1 MKTIMED
8 KFGFPKELSEEV
20 NEYGMPFIVENKK
33 EDKKEVDYKSCL
45 DELMAAVDLHQ
56 AIMAGQGEEGDV
68 DPLPETLQKIKDK
81 LNPPEDKPEGD
92 KPEEKPAEGPEE
104 KPVESY

>member
-20 NEYGMPFIVENKK
+20 NEFGMPLLAEAK
-33 EDKKEVDYKSCL
+33 EDKKEEEVDYKACL
-45 DELMAAVDLHQ
+45 EELLAAVEMHQ
-56 AIMAGQGEEGDV
+56 AMMAGQAEEGDV

-81 LNPPEDKPEGD
+81 LNPPK
-92 KPEEKPAEGPEE
+92 EEKPAEGPEE
-104 KPVESY
+104 KKPEQESY